1 MVRTFVLRADV
12 ELRGGRPVDVLLDD
26 ALDALLEV
34 ALRLRDL
41 EDGVLRGGALD
52 CCGVETVPSIPKAS
66 SRARG

>member
-12 ELRGGRPVDVLLDD
+12 ELRGGRPDVLLDD

-41 EDGVLRGGALD
+41 EDGVLRGGTLD